1 MLALSLSA
9 GGAGAASI
17 NVAIS
22 VTYAEN
28 TMGGSLVATI
38 DGSTVKRR
46 AAPSP

>member
-28 TMGGSLVATI
+28 TWAAAWWRR
-38 DGSTVKRR
+38 STAR
-46 AAPSP
+46 P